1 MLAKLSATFACGP
14 RSRFPL
20 TSRFVRSRVRSALAL
35 TVASFRTHRPQPLSA
50 PFHVATADLVTD
62 GALLFTARAKNV
74 GSCRGA
80 RGHGHGRGSQLET
93 DIGAGRLPPVGGDV
107 ALGLKA
113 QRYITTN
120 GWDATG

>member
-74 GSCRGA
+74 GSCREGRVTDTVWAA
-80 RGHGHGRGSQLET
+80 RSKLTSE
-93 DIGAGRLPPVGGDV
+93 PVASHPLV
-107 ALGLKA
+107 VM
-113 QRYITTN
+113 
-120 GWDATG
+120 